1 MVCDECP
8 LIAWFDFYH
17 GPSRS
22 TVVDLEA
29 ETRYFIVKSF
39 NEENVLRCIQ
49 DVSLYVLIEVCH
61 LIDFGL
67 QSVWTTQVQNGS
79 IFKEAFETCK
89 NVILVFSINK
99 SRAFQGYVSIPMPS
113 HAIPSLLP
121 IQPLR

>member
-1 MVCDECP
+1 VSSNC
-8 LIAWFDFYH
+8 LIKSH
-17 GPSRS
+17 PGPSKP

-49 DVSLYVLIEVCH
+49 DVSLSVPIEVCR
-61 LIDFGL
+61 LIDSGL

-99 SRAFQGYVSIPMPS
+99 SRAFQGYVSNPMLS
-113 HAIPSLLP
+113 QSLSKDTH
-121 IQPLR
+121 